1 MQTSGVSS
9 VAVGLGAAADVLN
22 LNNSSSGQKTR
33 NLALVGHGHVG
44 KTTLGDLLL
53 FKAGITKKVGSVDD
67 GTSLLDNDDEEKRH
81 HFTLS
86 SHTAH
91 FDFQGLRFNLLDTP
105 GYPDFLGQV
114 IGPLSAVENA
124 VIVLDAHKGIEV
136 NTRRVWKLAGEMKLA
151 RFILINKCE
160 AEHIDLPRLISQVQE
175 QLGPMCLPFLLPN
188 TTGSGFTSLVDVLEP
203 TPDGRSVEGFEIDA
217 IRTQILDLAFESDEE
232 LMERY
237 LNDEAIS
244 IEEIDQAILQ
254 AVTSGAIV
262 PIYCVSTKNDLGI
275 DEFLMSVCKYAPD
288 AGLLERHAV
297 GPRGEDLTL
306 LLTEN
311 QPLVA
316 QVFKTRIDPFI
327 SRLSYVRIFSGK
339 LSKDSL
345 LYNPRTDRFFKA
357 NQIVDVQGSTYQ
369 PISTACAGEIV
380 ALVKVEDLQIGDTI
394 TDQPNSSRLPEM
406 KYPNPMIGLAVEPK
420 SRADQQKISTM
431 LHKIE
436 QEDPTFVVMRDDQ
449 TQEIVMRGLS
459 EYHLSLIEE
468 RLTQREKVNIITH
481 VPKIPYRESIM
492 STVEGSYRHKKQ
504 SGGSGQFAEVHLKV
518 SPMPKNV
525 RPSEYFN
532 LDRFPHLRRYTYD
545 ADRNFAFVDRIS
557 GGSIPNQYL
566 PAIEKGISEKM
577 QEGVIAGFPMQD
589 LCVEVFF
596 GKDHP
601 VDSNEAAFRTAA
613 RNCFKELATSAS
625 PMLLEPIVK
634 IEIYVPD
641 EYLGEVS
648 GDLNSRRG
656 RVEGMLPQPGG
667 FQLIT
672 AKVPLSSVMTYS
684 RILSSLTG
692 GRGSF
697 ALEMSHYEQMPANE
711 QHRLLVQK

>member
-1 MQTSGVSS
+1 MQTSTLRTTAANSDN
-9 VAVGLGAAADVLN
+9 AADALTEESTRN
-22 LNNSSSGQKTR
+22 RTR

-53 FKAGITKKVGSVDD
+53 FKAGITKKAGSVDE
-67 GTSLLDNDDEEKRH
+67 GTSLLDFDDEEKRH

-86 SHTAH
+86 AHTAH
-91 FDFQGLRFNLLDTP
+91 FDFQGLRFNFLDTP

-124 VIVLDAHKGIEV
+124 VIVIDAHKGIEV
-136 NTRRVWKLAGEMKLA
+136 NTRRVWKLAGDMKLA
-151 RFILINKCE
+151 RYILINKCE
-160 AEHIDLPRLISQVQE
+160 AENIDLPSLIAQIQE
-175 QLGPMCLPFLLPN
+175 QLGPICLPFLLPN
-188 TTGSGFTSLVDVLEP
+188 ETGGQFSSVVDVLDFA
-203 TPDGRSVEGFEIDA
+203 THKGGVSGFDLKQLRS
-217 IRTQILDLAFESDEE
+217 QILDIAFETDEN

-244 IEEIDQAILQ
+244 TEEIDHAILH
-254 AVTSGAIV
+254 AVTRGELV
-262 PIYCVSTKNDLGI
+262 PIYCVSAKNDLGT
-275 DEFLMSVCKYAPD
+275 DEFLISISKYAPD

-297 GPRGEDLTL
+297 GPKGEDLTL

-311 QPLVA
+311 QTLVA

-339 LSKDSL
+339 LTRDSL

-357 NQIVDVQGSTYQ
+357 NQIVDVQGNTYQ
-369 PISTACAGEIV
+369 PISQAFAGEIV

-436 QEDPTFVVMRDDQ
+436 QEDPTFVVVRDDQ

-468 RLTQREKVNIITH
+468 RLTQREKVNIVTH
-481 VPKIPYRESIM
+481 IPKIPYRESILG
-492 STVEGSYRHKKQ
+492 TVEGSYRHKKQ
-504 SGGSGQFAEVHLKV
+504 TGGSGQFAEVHLRV
-518 SPMPKNV
+518 SPMPPRV
-525 RPSEYFN
+525 IPSEYFTS
-532 LDRFPHLRRYTYD
+532 DQFPHLRRYTYD

-557 GGSIPNQYL
+557 GGSIPNQYI
-566 PAIEKGISEKM
+566 PAIEKGIHEKM

-589 LCVEVFF
+589 VCVEVFF

-601 VDSNEAAFRTAA
+601 VDSNGAAFRTAA

-625 PMLLEPIVK
+625 PILLEPIVK
-634 IEIYVPD
+634 IDIYVPD
-641 EYLGEVS
+641 EFLGEIS

-656 RVEGMLPQPGG
+656 RVEGMFPQPGG
-667 FQLIT
+667 FQLVT

-684 RILSSLTG
+684 RLLSSMTG

-697 ALEMSHYEQMPANE
+697 SLEMSHYEQLPANE
-711 QHRLLVQK
+711 QHKLLCAK